1 MLDNK
6 GELYIHQ
13 IIDTLEKEKIVKQTH
28 NFIYYDKDKNEPEHI
43 INTKVYTSEE

>member
-13 IIDTLEKEKIVKQTH
+13 IIEEEEEEKIFKQTH

-43 INTKVYTSEE
+43 INTKEYTSEE